1 MGATIRHS
9 RHDVSSPGDCSKRV
23 RIGLFMAAFPATRHS
38 IVAAMRS
45 ARPDE
50 RRSAFDALVTA
61 YWKPVFKYVRL
72 KWHASPEDA
81 ADLTQAFFLRAFEK
95 DFFAGFDSSR
105 ARFRTFLRTCLD
117 GFVANAR
124 KADARL
130 KRGGAVT
137 LIPIDFGEAERELR
151 HQAGNLVDDFDA
163 YFHREWLRSLFAC
176 AADRLRDACA
186 ARGRADR
193 YAVFE
198 QYDLAPEEGDRPT
211 YAELA
216 RRLGLSA
223 TDVTNELAAARR
235 EFRRLVLEALREQC
249 ASDEEFEA
257 ESRALTG

>member
-1 MGATIRHS
+1 
-9 RHDVSSPGDCSKRV
+9 
-23 RIGLFMAAFPATRHS
+23 
-38 IVAAMRS
+38 
-45 ARPDE
+45 
-50 RRSAFDALVTA
+50 
-61 YWKPVFKYVRL
+61 
-72 KWHASPEDA
+72 
-81 ADLTQAFFLRAFEK
+81 
-95 DFFAGFDSSR
+95 
-105 ARFRTFLRTCLD
+105 
-117 GFVANAR
+117 
-124 KADARL
+124 
-130 KRGGAVT
+130 

-151 HQAGNLVDDFDA
+151 HQAISRIDDFDA

-186 ARGRADR
+186 ARGRSDR
-193 YAVFE
+193 FAVFE

-249 ASDEEFEA
+249 ATDKEFEA

>member
-1 MGATIRHS
+1 MT
-9 RHDVSSPGDCSKRV
+9 
-23 RIGLFMAAFPATRHS
+23 FPATRHS
-38 IVAAMRS
+38 MVAAIRS
-45 ARPDE
+45 ERSDV
-50 RRSAFDALVTA
+50 RRSAFDTLVTA

-81 ADLTQAFFLRAFEK
+81 ADLTQGFFTRAFEK

-137 LIPIDFGEAERELR
+137 LIPIDFGEAERELQQ
-151 HQAGNLVDDFDA
+151 QAIDRVDDFEA
-163 YFHREWLRSLFAC
+163 YFRREWLRSLFAC
-176 AADRLRDACA
+176 AAGRLREACV
-186 ARGRADR
+186 ARNREDR
-193 YAVFE
+193 FAVFE
-198 QYDLAPEEGDRPT
+198 QYDLAPDDRDRPT

-216 RRLGLSA
+216 RRLRLSQA
-223 TDVTNELAAARR
+223 EVTNELAAARR

-249 ASDEEFEA
+249 GSDEEFEA
-257 ESRALTG
+257 ESQALSG